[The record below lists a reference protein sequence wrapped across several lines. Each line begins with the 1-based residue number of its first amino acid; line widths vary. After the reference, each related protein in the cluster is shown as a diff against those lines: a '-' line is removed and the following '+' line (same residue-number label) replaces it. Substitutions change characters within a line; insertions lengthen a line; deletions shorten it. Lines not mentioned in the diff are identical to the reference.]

1 LRKSDGSLW
10 YTILG
15 GMFGLVVAMGIGRFA
30 FTPMIPPMQRAFGI
44 GDDTAGF
51 LASINYLGYLLGA
64 VACQYGTLA
73 RKRTL
78 AFRLSMVLSVLT
90 TGAMGLT
97 TSVPAWSCLRLLA
110 GIASAGIFVSGSSI
124 VLETLVRR
132 DQAHLSGYIYSGV
145 GIGIGISGLAVPI
158 LDSAVGVQDTWV
170 VLAVLGLPL
179 ALVSWRGVVD
189 CGSVLGVP
197 ASRFTSIRSSRR
209 SILPWLTAA
218 YFCEGLGYIV
228 SGTFL
233 VSIVQQST
241 SSLSSGNGAWVL
253 VGLTAAVS
261 TVIWSYVSKR
271 TSYIG
276 ALISAHLVQALG
288 IALPA
293 VSQSTG
299 IAYLGAF
306 LFGGTF
312 VGIAVLSLGLGKL
325 HEPYKNSRIVG
336 TLTIVYGIGQIIG
349 PWLAGVVAARMSSFA
364 LPLACASLI
373 VAFGALL
380 LAVGWWHCSR
390 ASASSSPC
398 RLS

>member
-1 LRKSDGSLW
+1 MLQNSDRSLW
-10 YTILG
+10 YTIFG

-30 FTPMIPPMQRAFGI
+30 FTPMIPIMQREYVF
-44 GDDTAGF
+44 GDDTAGL
-51 LASINYLGYLLGA
+51 LASLNYLGYLAGA
-64 VACQYGTLA
+64 VACQYRPLA
-73 RKRTL
+73 TRRTL
-78 AFRLSMVLSVLT
+78 TFRWCLILSILS

-97 TSVPAWSCLRLLA
+97 ASVPAWSCLRLTA
-110 GIASAGIFVSGSSI
+110 GVASAGMFVSGSSI
-124 VLETLVRR
+124 VLEALVRR

-145 GIGIGISGLAVPI
+145 GVGISISGLAVPI
-158 LDSAVGVQDTWV
+158 LDSAVSAEGTWIG
-170 VLAVLGLPL
+170 LAVLGLPL

-189 CGSVLGVP
+189 HGSKVDLS
-197 ASRFTSIRSSRR
+197 AARFPTIRTGRR

-241 SSLSSGNGAWVL
+241 SSLSSGNNAWIL

-261 TVIWSYVSKR
+261 SILWSYVAKR

-293 VSQSTG
+293 VSQSTA

-306 LFGGTF
+306 MFGGTF
-312 VGIAVLSLGLGKL
+312 VGIAVLSLAMGKL
-325 HEPYKNSRIVG
+325 HEPHQNSRIIG
-336 TLTIVYGIGQIIG
+336 TLTIVYGLGQIIG
-349 PWLAGVVAARMSSFA
+349 PWLAGVVASRMNSFA
-364 LPLACASLI
+364 LPLVCASLI
-373 VAFGALL
+373 VALGAVL
-380 LAVGWWHCSR
+380 LAVGWWDCNR
-390 ASASSSPC
+390 ASPTRSP
-398 RLS
+398 RL